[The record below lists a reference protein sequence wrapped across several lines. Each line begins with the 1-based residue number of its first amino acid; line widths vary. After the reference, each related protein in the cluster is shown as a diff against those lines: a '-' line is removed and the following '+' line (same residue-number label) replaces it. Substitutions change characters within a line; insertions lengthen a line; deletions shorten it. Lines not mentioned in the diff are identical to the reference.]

1 MKILLDTNVYVEA
14 CRSDET
20 RTRFRATFFPLQPAT
35 YLAAVVAYELRV
47 NAADRPTA
55 QLVRQWIEPMERS
68 GRLVTPAFTD
78 WMEAAD
84 IVTAIEAQ
92 DRSWRSKL
100 PALLNDVLIALCA
113 RKIGATLLTHNA
125 KDFRLIRR
133 HKEFSLRVL
142 AADGA

>member
-1 MKILLDTNVYVEA
+1 MKIILDTNVYVEA

-20 RTRFRATFFPLQPAT
+20 RARFRATFFPLQPAT

-47 NAADRPTA
+47 NAADRPTTR
-55 QLVRQWIEPMERS
+55 LVQQWIEPMERS
-68 GRLVTPAFTD
+68 GRLVTPTFTD
-78 WMEAAD
+78 WMDAAD
-84 IVTAIEAQ
+84 IVTAIETRDQ
-92 DRSWRSKL
+92 SWRSKL

-125 KDFRLIRR
+125 KDYRFIRR